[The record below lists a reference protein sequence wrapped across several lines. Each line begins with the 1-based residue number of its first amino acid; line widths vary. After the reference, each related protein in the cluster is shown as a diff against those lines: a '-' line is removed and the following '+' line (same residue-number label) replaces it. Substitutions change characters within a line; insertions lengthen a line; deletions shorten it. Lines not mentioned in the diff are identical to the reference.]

1 LASLNLVGNN
11 TWSDLISGS
20 SVDLDGD
27 DPMLTFEPYQAIWLA
42 NLTL

>member
-1 LASLNLVGNN
+1 
-11 TWSDLISGS
+11 
-20 SVDLDGD
+20 VDLDGD